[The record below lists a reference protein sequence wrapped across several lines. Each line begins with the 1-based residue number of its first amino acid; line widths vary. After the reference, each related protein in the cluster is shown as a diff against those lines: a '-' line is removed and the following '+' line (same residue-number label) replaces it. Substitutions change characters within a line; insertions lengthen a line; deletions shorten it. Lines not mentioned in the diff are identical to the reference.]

1 MTNNCKKCNAVDDDN
16 MVQCDTC
23 DGWFHFTCVGV
34 DSCIA
39 EVSWSCD
46 ACEHSASA
54 RLTRPI
60 SSSSPTTNIGGT
72 TVDRRVHFSV
82 IEPTASVIA
91 TANLHG
97 NQIFIEAHARTP
109 GQTTQCVRRPI
120 PVVQSTSTVSQT
132 FPGTAAFTNPMNF
145 VSLPISEN
153 PKTPSVINTHH
164 NVYALGG
171 VESMLNATGQNHSSP
186 VSQRNLQLERL
197 EEEFKIQQQYLE
209 NKYKI
214 LSQSSESISSNTFS
228 LLNNGPTATQL
239 AARQSIPKQLPMF
252 SGDPEEWPLFISTF
266 ENSTA
271 VAGYS
276 DAENLIRLQAC
287 LKGKAR
293 DIVKNKLFLPSM
305 VADIIQTLKMCFGR
319 PEQILERAMNRA
331 RAMPPIKD
339 KLESL
344 IDFALCVKN
353 ICTTMEGCQMYAHLH
368 NPLLV
373 KELVDK
379 LPNNQKLNWAMTP
392 KDNAIPAVKLFSDW
406 LYKLAEAAS
415 MVVSFTPTRGSS
427 VMNTHTVASQD
438 EVHQV
443 DRTLF
448 KNKLCCCCKGSDH
461 NVSQC
466 SVFKNLPLNRR
477 WDTVKSNSLCRQCL
491 GTHKRRCFVEKV
503 CGIDGCTIK
512 HHKLLHKTN
521 VSLISNRQATKS
533 DMLPQSDAQVNTH
546 SHSAV
551 GKQPYFR
558 IVPIFIHANGKMV
571 KVFAFLDEGSAVTL
585 IDKNLFDELGLKG
598 THDPICLRWTGNTTR
613 SENESVRATI
623 KISNATNRRT
633 YKLNGVHTVNA
644 LDLPEQSIDAET
656 IAKKYPHLNG
666 LPIESYN
673 KVKPSLLIGADNWK
687 LAVPLKVKEGAWM
700 QPIAS
705 KTRLGWTVQGGQND
719 HIFDFRLNVHYC
731 DCQKGY
737 LELHERVKEFF
748 RLESPDASNLLS
760 AEDQTAVDLMN
771 ATCRKVDGFYEIGLP
786 WRDPNVSLPDSYSNA
801 LNRAICL
808 KRKCARDPNLRAE
821 IQQQINNLVSKG
833 YAEKLSTPE
842 LHIEREKVWYLP
854 IFVVT
859 NPNKPGKERLVWD
872 AAAKAEGVSLNDFLL
887 TGPDMLNS
895 LFEILLAFRVGKVA
909 ICGDISEMFHR
920 IKVRESDR
928 HAQRFL
934 WWDNDEESKQPNI
947 YVMRALTFGTS
958 CAPYIAH
965 FVRDKN
971 ASCFEEDFPRAVEA
985 IQKHHYVDD
994 FIDSENNEQAALELA
1009 LQVKQIHASAGFN
1022 IHSWTSNSKF
1032 VLEQLRGDAAEI
1044 QGPKEWGSA
1053 AKILGMFWDSAN
1065 DSFRYICRFMRLRR
1079 DVVNN
1084 SIVPT
1089 KREILQVLMSIFDPL
1104 GLISCFTIGLKI
1116 LLQDIWRSD
1125 IGWDE
1130 PLSIDLY
1137 EKWCHWK
1144 SNIEVIKTAKIPRCY
1159 SEFLQH
1165 AKEVQLHMFVDAG
1178 ENAYSAVCYL
1188 RVEHTNGISVALVAA
1203 KSKVSPLKP
1212 LSIPRLELQAALVG
1226 VRLAGA
1232 VLNVQR
1238 IPITKHYFWT
1248 DSKTVLRWLR
1258 MDPKNFK
1265 PYVMHRVGEILE
1277 STNVSQWDWVPSKE
1291 NPADL
1296 ATKSSVQL
1304 NYKMWFSGPQFLL
1317 SQSNEWPHCEEFK
1330 GDEID
1335 QVELKRYVLQID
1347 RVIQKSLSLD
1357 TEYFSDWKR
1366 LYRAVATFLLVLF
1379 TCLTLRAIHMEIAH
1393 SLDTSSCVMS
1403 IRNFVARR
1411 GYPRQIFTDNGT
1423 NFKAAKKIIC
1433 AEMKEVDFSLLM
1445 STFDQIS
1452 WKFIPPAAPHMGG
1465 AWERLVRSVKSVL
1478 YNIMPYANFND
1489 ESLKS
1494 SLCEVEYIINAR
1506 PLTFVSLASDDD
1518 DAITPNHL
1526 LLGSPDGFKP
1536 VCTDELDL
1544 RKRWY
1549 QTQKF
1554 ADIFWHRWV
1563 KEYVPIISRRSKWF
1577 NKVPPIRVGDIV
1589 VIVDENLPR
1598 NC

>member
-1 MTNNCKKCNAVDDDN
+1 MTNNCKECNAVDDDN

-23 DGWFHFTCVGV
+23 DGWFHFTYVGV

-82 IEPTASVIA
+82 IEPTTSVIA

-97 NQIFIEAHARTP
+97 NQIFTEAHAMTP

-415 MVVSFTPTRGSS
+415 MVVSFTPTR
-427 VMNTHTVASQD
+427 
-438 EVHQV
+438 
-443 DRTLF
+443 
-448 KNKLCCCCKGSDH
+448 
-461 NVSQC
+461 
-466 SVFKNLPLNRR
+466 
-477 WDTVKSNSLCRQCL
+477 
-491 GTHKRRCFVEKV
+491 
-503 CGIDGCTIK
+503 
-512 HHKLLHKTN
+512 
-521 VSLISNRQATKS
+521 
-533 DMLPQSDAQVNTH
+533 
-546 SHSAV
+546 
-551 GKQPYFR
+551 
-558 IVPIFIHANGKMV
+558 
-571 KVFAFLDEGSAVTL
+571 DEGSAVTL

-673 KVKPSLLIGADNWK
+673 KVKPSLLIGAENWK

-842 LHIEREKVWYLP
+842 LHMEREKVWYLP

-859 NPNKPGKERLVWD
+859 NPNKPGKVRLVWD
-872 AAAKAEGVSLNDFLL
+872 AAAKAKGVSLNDFLL

-947 YVMRALTFGTS
+947 YVMRAFGTS

-1053 AKILGMFWDSAN
+1053 AKILG
-1065 DSFRYICRFMRLRR
+1065 
-1079 DVVNN
+1079 
-1084 SIVPT
+1084 
-1089 KREILQVLMSIFDPL
+1089 
-1104 GLISCFTIGLKI
+1104 LKI

-1144 SNIEVIKTAKIPRCY
+1144 SNIEVIKTAKIPRCN

-1178 ENAYSAVCYL
+1178 ENAYSAVCYF

-1296 ATKSSVQL
+1296 ATKSSVEL

-1317 SQSNEWPHCEEFK
+1317 SQSNEWPHCKEFK

-1347 RVIQKSLSLD
+1347 RSSCDV
-1357 TEYFSDWKR
+1357 
-1366 LYRAVATFLLVLF
+1366 LLVLF

-1433 AEMKEVDFSLLM
+1433 AEMKE
-1445 STFDQIS
+1445 
-1452 WKFIPPAAPHMGG
+1452 
-1465 AWERLVRSVKSVL
+1465 
-1478 YNIMPYANFND
+1478 
-1489 ESLKS
+1489 
-1494 SLCEVEYIINAR
+1494 
-1506 PLTFVSLASDDD
+1506 
-1518 DAITPNHL
+1518 
-1526 LLGSPDGFKP
+1526 
-1536 VCTDELDL
+1536 
-1544 RKRWY
+1544 
-1549 QTQKF
+1549 
-1554 ADIFWHRWV
+1554 
-1563 KEYVPIISRRSKWF
+1563 
-1577 NKVPPIRVGDIV
+1577 
-1589 VIVDENLPR
+1589 
-1598 NC
+1598 